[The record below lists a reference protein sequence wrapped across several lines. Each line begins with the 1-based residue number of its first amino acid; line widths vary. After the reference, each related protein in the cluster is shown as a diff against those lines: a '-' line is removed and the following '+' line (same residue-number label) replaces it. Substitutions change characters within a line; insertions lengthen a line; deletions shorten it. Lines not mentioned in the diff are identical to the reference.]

1 MGQVIRCIILSLM
14 VGICVKIYFETLL
27 ARRKWRHKWVEYTL
41 LPVLTAGFM
50 MIAFTEIPPYFLQP
64 LRLILLLFVTAQIYF
79 QVKPLQ
85 NFILSVLFCGVIWIV
100 ELVTVSLIYMLPWQD
115 YLLPGLQEEAAYCI
129 LLCLVLL
136 LHRRLKGRAY
146 VLENTKWLRFGY
158 FPIISMAAIT
168 AVGMISWNGDES
180 QNRIFLIVTAGFGIM
195 NLLAFYFIWEILVK
209 EAKLRRFVIMQEK
222 TRNQME
228 LYRTMQSSFE
238 QQKRFLHDYKN
249 QLGCVQGL
257 LADGKTEEASS
268 YIAGLVGSLQKS
280 GDYVNTN
287 HPAVNVVL
295 NRKYADALEK
305 KITITMSVNDL
316 SGLTMKEEDIVTLLV
331 NLLDNAM
338 EACEKLDTGRI
349 IRLKMILEDGGLTLS
364 VKNPFAGTLK
374 RKGNIFLTTKE
385 ESAGHGIG
393 LLNVNEVIRKC
404 GGTCVVKEEDGW
416 FCFYAVIPAAE

>member
-50 MIAFTEIPPYFLQP
+50 LIAFTEIPPYFLQP

-100 ELVTVSLIYMLPWQD
+100 ELVTVSLLYMLPWQD

-238 QQKRFLHDYKN
+238 QQKRFLHDYKKSAGLCPGSAGGWKN
-249 QLGCVQGL
+249 GRGQFLYCRACRKPSKKRGLRQYEPSRSQRGTEPQVCGCAGKKRLQLPCRSMIYQGL
-257 LADGKTEEASS
+257 
-268 YIAGLVGSLQKS
+268 
-280 GDYVNTN
+280 
-287 HPAVNVVL
+287 P
-295 NRKYADALEK
+295 
-305 KITITMSVNDL
+305 
-316 SGLTMKEEDIVTLLV
+316 
-331 NLLDNAM
+331 
-338 EACEKLDTGRI
+338 
-349 IRLKMILEDGGLTLS
+349 
-364 VKNPFAGTLK
+364 
-374 RKGNIFLTTKE
+374 
-385 ESAGHGIG
+385 
-393 LLNVNEVIRKC
+393 
-404 GGTCVVKEEDGW
+404 
-416 FCFYAVIPAAE
+416 

>member
-41 LPVLTAGFM
+41 LPVLTAGFIL
-50 MIAFTEIPPYFLQP
+50 IAFTEIPPYFLQP

-158 FPIISMAAIT
+158 FPIISMAIT
-168 AVGMISWNGDES
+168 AVGMISRMGMSRRTDFS
-180 QNRIFLIVTAGFGIM
+180 YSTAAS
-195 NLLAFYFIWEILVK
+195 NHEPARLYFIWEILVK
-209 EAKLRRFVIMQEK
+209 EALRGLSSCRK
-222 TRNQME
+222 TRNQI
-228 LYRTMQSSFE
+228 LYRQQSSFE
-238 QQKRFLHDYKN
+238 QQKRFLHDYKISWAVSRVCWRTEKRKRPVPI
-249 QLGCVQGL
+249 LQGL
-257 LADGKTEEASS
+257 SEAFKKAITSRTIRS
-268 YIAGLVGSLQKS
+268 QRGAEPQVCGCAG
-280 GDYVNTN
+280 
-287 HPAVNVVL
+287 
-295 NRKYADALEK
+295 K

-316 SGLTMKEEDIVTLLV
+316 SGLTMKEEEIVTLLV

-338 EACEKLDTGRI
+338 EACE
-349 IRLKMILEDGGLTLS
+349 S
-364 VKNPFAGTLK
+364 
-374 RKGNIFLTTKE
+374 
-385 ESAGHGIG
+385 
-393 LLNVNEVIRKC
+393 
-404 GGTCVVKEEDGW
+404 
-416 FCFYAVIPAAE
+416 